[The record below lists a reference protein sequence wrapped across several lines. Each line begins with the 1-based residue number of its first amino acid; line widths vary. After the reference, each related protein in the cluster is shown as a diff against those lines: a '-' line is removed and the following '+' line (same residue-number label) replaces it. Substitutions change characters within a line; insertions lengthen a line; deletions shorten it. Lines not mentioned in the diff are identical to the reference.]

1 MSPATMLAVV
11 FAFAAMVAAAALYSA
26 LRAERAAAA
35 EREGETE
42 RIVAR
47 VRTLEDAAAGRDR
60 AEAANEAKSRFL
72 ATVSHEVRTP
82 LNGIL
87 GMVGLLRG
95 TRLDA
100 EQTSYLDAIET
111 SGGAL
116 ATLIDEILDFS
127 KIEAGK
133 LEIVAEPFD
142 IHAAIEGVVE
152 LLAPRAQ
159 AKGLEIAAHVARDV
173 PRRLVGDAAR
183 LRQVLINLAGN
194 AVKFTESGGV
204 GLTVC
209 VSGDR
214 LRFAVEDTGPGV
226 APDRRAAIFGEFEQG
241 DDSTTRRYGG
251 TGLGLTISARLVERM
266 GGRLDLDSPPAGG
279 ATFHFDLPLAAA
291 SGVAPAQALTLAG
304 QRALVVARAR
314 YEAPY
319 LALRLSEAGAEVT
332 VVATEAEAQSAL
344 VGRPFDLVL
353 VDCALGHDAARRLAA
368 AARTARAGRSLV
380 LFTPFE
386 RRALGDVGEAG
397 FDGWLVK
404 PVRQRAL
411 MARLADDAAAARP
424 ADSGDAPAES
434 GAGLAV
440 LLAED
445 NEINARIALKLL
457 DRLGC
462 AVVHAG
468 DGVEALE
475 RAREAMRGERPRFD
489 LILMDI
495 RMPGLDGLE
504 VSRFIRVEEARAG
517 LPPTCIVAVTANAFA
532 EDRQACR
539 AAGIDDFVTKPI
551 DLDAL
556 ARLVAAT
563 PRGEAAPAALAS

>member
-1 MSPATMLAVV
+1 MSIAVSLALL
-11 FAFAAMVAAAALYSA
+11 FALTAAVAAVALFIA
-26 LRAERAAAA
+26 LRNEQAGGADREAETQRLRDEVRA
-35 EREGETE
+35 
-42 RIVAR
+42 
-47 VRTLEDAAAGRDR
+47 LEEAAAGRDR

-111 SGGAL
+111 SGAAL

-133 LEIVAEPFD
+133 LELSAEPFD
-142 IHAAIEGVVE
+142 IHAAVEGVVE

-159 AKGLEIAAHVARDV
+159 AKGLEIAAHVGAEI
-173 PRRLVGDAAR
+173 PPRLVGDAAR

-204 GLTVC
+204 GITV
-209 VSGDR
+209 SRRGET
-214 LRFAVEDTGPGV
+214 LRFAVQDSGPGV
-226 APDRRAAIFGEFEQG
+226 PVERRAAIFGEFEQG
-241 DDSTTRRYGG
+241 DGSTTRRYGG
-251 TGLGLTISARLVERM
+251 TGLGLAISARLVERM
-266 GGRLDLDSPPAGG
+266 GGRLELDQPPLAGSI
-279 ATFHFDLPLAAA
+279 FRFDLPLAAA
-291 SGVAPAQALTLAG
+291 PGAAPAPPGLAG
-304 QRALVVARAR
+304 RRALVVARGR
-314 YEAPY
+314 FEGPY
-319 LALRLSEAGAEVT
+319 LALRLSEAGAEV
-332 VVATEAEAQSAL
+332 ANAADAAEARAAL
-344 VGRPFDLVL
+344 ASGRRFDLTL
-353 VDCALGHDAARRLAA
+353 VDCALGPDLARSIAA
-368 AARTARAGRSLV
+368 AARAAGCARTLV

-386 RRALGDVGEAG
+386 RRALGDVLAAG

-411 MARLADDAAAARP
+411 LARLVDAAERPAALARP
-424 ADSGDAPAES
+424 ALAPGEARPELS
-434 GAGLAV
+434 V

-462 AVVHAG
+462 DVAHAH

-475 RAREAMRGERPRFD
+475 AARAAIRGERPRFD

-517 LPPTCIVAVTANAFA
+517 LSPTRIVAVTANAFA

-539 AAGIDDFVTKPI
+539 AAGIDDFVTKPV
-551 DLDAL
+551 DLEAL
-556 ARLVAAT
+556 GRLVAAT
-563 PRGEAAPAALAS
+563 PRAGAPDALAS